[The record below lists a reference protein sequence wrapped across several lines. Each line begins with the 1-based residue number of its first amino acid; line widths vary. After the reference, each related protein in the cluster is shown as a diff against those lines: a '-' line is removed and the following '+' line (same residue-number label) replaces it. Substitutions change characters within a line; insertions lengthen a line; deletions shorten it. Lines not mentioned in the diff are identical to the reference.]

1 MEQGLSLLT
10 LGVPDLAE
18 ARRFYVEGLGWQPTL
33 DLPEVVF
40 LQVAPGVLLSLFDA
54 VSLADDA
61 QVPAA
66 AAGLTSSFSLAHL
79 VASPEDVAEVIATAE
94 AAGATVVKPA
104 QRAFWGGTH
113 GYFADPAG
121 FLWEVAHNPG
131 LSVAAD
137 GTVTIAEVDAG

>member
-1 MEQGLSLLT
+1 MDQTLGLLT
-10 LGVPDLAE
+10 LGVPDLAR
-18 ARRFYVEGLGWQPTL
+18 ARAFYVDGLGWQPTL

-40 LQVAPGVLLSLFDA
+40 LQVAPGVLLSLFAATELAADA
-54 VSLADDA
+54 G
-61 QVPAA
+61 VPAA
-66 AAGLTSSFSLAHL
+66 APGLTTSMTLAHM
-79 VASPEDVAEVIATAE
+79 VGSPDDVAAVITAAE

-131 LSVAAD
+131 LQVAED
-137 GTVTIAEVDAG
+137 GTVTMVEIDTG